1 MEIHCWVTMTPT
13 PKAIATSS
21 RVWPSFG
28 PCAHATPGNQ
38 GSELKKGT
46 FRNWCWIQHEPFFVF
61 RGKVILHL
69 TPLCLSFEKRAYAFF
84 HCGRKKKQ
92 WTLIMTFGISTVNA
106 EGLPLPQK
114 WLNIDDKLQYFTQYA
129 PLLPLMKGCPT
140 SSNLIR
146 DWFSWTKLYVC
157 LPVSKHTSRLVQS
170 NQSSSICNAKSH

>member
-1 MEIHCWVTMTPT
+1 MPHLATRDQKWKKEPSEIDVGFNLNRFFFSRESNSTPYT
-13 PKAIATSS
+13 I
-21 RVWPSFG
+21 VSFFW
-28 PCAHATPGNQ
+28 
-38 GSELKKGT
+38 KKGL
-46 FRNWCWIQHEPFFVF
+46 CFVF
-61 RGKVILHL
+61 TVA
-69 TPLCLSFEKRAYAFF
+69 E
-84 HCGRKKKQ
+84 KKQ